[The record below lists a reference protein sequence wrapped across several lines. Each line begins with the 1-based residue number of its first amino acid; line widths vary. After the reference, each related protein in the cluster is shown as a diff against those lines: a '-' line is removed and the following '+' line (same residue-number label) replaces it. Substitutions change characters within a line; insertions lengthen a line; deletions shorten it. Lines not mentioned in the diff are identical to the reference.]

1 MHTTVHLSFHCK
13 PVSSLA
19 APGKFGRAE
28 PGKNY
33 LVRRSFLP
41 GPPECGTSHLGR
53 RHDIVYIQVGNSL
66 LWRSMFRRHFPGFF
80 GLSFLPVF
88 FLSFAG
94 TAPAQSPTPA
104 ASAPVCAV
112 SSDEF
117 LNARLAVWRQ
127 RLKLDDWKISIV
139 PSHTDD
145 LKPGTLGHIHW
156 DADQK
161 IASIRVLDASDYR
174 LACPDALNDMEL
186 TVVHELVHLVLSSV
200 SRSVEADRG
209 AEEHTVNQ
217 ISKAL
222 LELDRQSSPPGTR

>member
-1 MHTTVHLSFHCK
+1 
-13 PVSSLA
+13 
-19 APGKFGRAE
+19 
-28 PGKNY
+28 
-33 LVRRSFLP
+33 
-41 GPPECGTSHLGR
+41 
-53 RHDIVYIQVGNSL
+53 
-66 LWRSMFRRHFPGFF
+66 MFRRHFPGFF

-139 PSHTDD
+139 PSHPDD

-156 DADQK
+156 DAEK
-161 IASIRVLDASDYR
+161 KAASIRVLDASDYR

>member
-1 MHTTVHLSFHCK
+1 M
-13 PVSSLA
+13 
-19 APGKFGRAE
+19 FGR
-28 PGKNY
+28 P
-33 LVRRSFLP
+33 
-41 GPPECGTSHLGR
+41 
-53 RHDIVYIQVGNSL
+53 
-66 LWRSMFRRHFPGFF
+66 FPGFF
-80 GLSFLPVF
+80 GLSAFPVL
-88 FLSFAG
+88 FLSCVGAALAQNP
-94 TAPAQSPTPA
+94 APAS
-104 ASAPVCAV
+104 SAPVCAV
-112 SSDEF
+112 SADGF

-139 PSHTDD
+139 PSHPDD

-156 DADQK
+156 DADKK

-186 TVVHELVHLVLSSV
+186 TVVHELVHLVLSSL

-222 LELDRQSSPPGTR
+222 LELDRQSTSPETR